1 MRRLLRFLLAESL
14 PVRRLQAGT
23 IRALFSGQNLMSF
36 HFFDLAARPLPLE
49 TTPSKTA
56 VK

>member
-1 MRRLLRFLLAESL
+1 
-14 PVRRLQAGT
+14 
-23 IRALFSGQNLMSF
+23 LMSF

-56 VK
+56 LK